1 MDFFKVTSKSTYVF
15 ELVTVFFRIHTLE
28 EQLKD
33 MEVKSD
39 ERVNDERRKYQD
51 MIVSCTVQSPYNTPY
66 SNMNLDITQS
76 YCSYQ
81 IFLPWNFTKGIIGK

>member
-1 MDFFKVTSKSTYVF
+1 MKQGRCRNLANIADFT
-15 ELVTVFFRIHTLE
+15 VTVFFRIHTLE

-51 MIVSCTVQSPYNTPY
+51 MIVSYTLQSLYNTSY
-66 SNMNLDITQS
+66 SNTNLDITRP
-76 YCSYQ
+76 YCSFQ
-81 IFLPWNFTKGIIGK
+81 FFFTMGFYKGIIGK